1 MAGWNNVWNC
11 LTVALMTVGVVQYV
25 SFPKFEESRG
35 TTIAAVPDRT
45 LGPDSSSG
53 DNEPKELRMSLSLS
67 SLQELKVKQGEAIAV
82 GQVVAD
88 RTEERL
94 RLVAQRQELVLS
106 LNKIQQTTVPGPLE
120 PRPMPEVKD
129 LPPIS
134 YDEEEA
140 AISAAGVNVRQAERE
155 LAREQDKLR
164 EPPIAEA
171 STVRRVEASVKEKQR
186 LLDNQ
191 HRKIDAV
198 HTLKDL
204 PPNILLHEQEVFK
217 QKEADLQQAQ
227 ADLQEAQEKVEAARK
242 DRVDKVQHL
251 TMALEKAKSEQ
262 EIAISKL
269 QTAKDRRAYQEYEA
283 SITAARR
290 KEEHNQTLQGYS
302 RQLQETEN
310 RERDRSFQAA
320 QIQVKVAEL
329 DDQLASLGI
338 VSSPYAGTIQR
349 IKVTGQNDKNISVEV
364 TLATAAGTGSTAS
377 SSEPKPAQETA
388 PVGR

>member
-1 MAGWNNVWNC
+1 MAGWNSIC
-11 LTVALMTVGVVQYV
+11 TYLFAIFITAEITQFV
-25 SFPKFEESRG
+25 SAPKSAG
-35 TTIAAVPDRT
+35 SNAATADRT
-45 LGPDSSSG
+45 SLSEPSSS
-53 DNEPKELRMSLSLS
+53 DAEPRVLKLSLSLS
-67 SLQELKVKQGEAIAV
+67 SLQELKVGQGQSILAS
-82 GQVVAD
+82 QVIAD
-88 RTEERL
+88 RTEERS

-106 LNKIQQTTVPGPLE
+106 LNKIQQVTVPGPLE
-120 PRPMPEVKD
+120 PKPVPEVKE

-140 AISAAGVNVRQAERE
+140 AIAAAGVNVRQAERE

-164 EPPIAEA
+164 EQPAEA
-171 STVRRVEASVKEKQR
+171 STVRRVEAIVKEKQR

-191 HRKIDAV
+191 NRKIDAV
-198 HTLKDL
+198 HALKDL
-204 PPNILLHEQEVFK
+204 PPNVLLHEREVLK
-217 QKEADLQQAQ
+217 QKEADLQQVQ

-242 DRVDKVQHL
+242 DRVDRVQHL
-251 TMALEKAKSEQ
+251 AMALEKAKSEQ

-283 SITAARR
+283 SITAVRR
-290 KEEHNQTLQGYS
+290 TEEHEQTMQSYG

-320 QIQVKVAEL
+320 QIQAKVAEL

-338 VSSPYAGTIQR
+338 IRSPYAGTIQR

-364 TLATAAGTGSTAS
+364 TLATSAVTSSAAFSSQSESPQATAS
-377 SSEPKPAQETA
+377 
-388 PVGR
+388 VGR